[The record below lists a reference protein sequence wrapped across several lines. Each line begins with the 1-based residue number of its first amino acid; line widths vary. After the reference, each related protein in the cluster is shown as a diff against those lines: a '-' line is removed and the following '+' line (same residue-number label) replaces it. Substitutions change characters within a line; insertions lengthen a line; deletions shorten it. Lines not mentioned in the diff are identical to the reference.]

1 MLASYQQL
9 NDEELAVLTQNKD
22 SQAYEELVKR
32 YEAKMFRYGRKF
44 LRNQVDI
51 EDLVQDTF
59 LKAYVNIN
67 SFDKDLKFSPW
78 LYRIAHNTF
87 INAIKKQEHQPFL
100 FFDPDAL
107 FPHPIAKDK
116 TDKEI
121 NDKQIKV
128 TIDRCLAEIDAKYR
142 EPLILFYLEELS
154 YQEIGDILQIP
165 VSTVGVRI
173 KRAKDKMASILKAK
187 NYEY

>member
-1 MLASYQQL
+1 MLEAYTQL
-9 NDEELAVLTQNKD
+9 NDEELAVLTQKQD
-22 SQAYEELVKR
+22 SQAFEELVKR
-32 YEAKMFRYGRKF
+32 YEAKMFRYGHKF

-59 LKAYVNIN
+59 LKAYININ

-87 INAIKKQEHQPFL
+87 INAIKKQERQPFL
-100 FFDPDAL
+100 FFDPDTL
-107 FPHPIAKDK
+107 FPHPVAREK
-116 TDKEI
+116 TDKNI
-121 NDKQIKV
+121 NDEQIKKM
-128 TIDRCLAEIDAKYR
+128 IEQSLSELSAKYR

-154 YQEIGDILQIP
+154 YQEISDVLQIP

-173 KRAKDKMASILKAK
+173 KRAKDQMAIILKAK

>member
-1 MLASYQQL
+1 MD
-9 NDEELAVLTQNKD
+9 NKTDEEIIVAVQKGDKEAFGFLIERYKD
-22 SQAYEELVKR
+22 KILR
-32 YEAKMFRYGRKF
+32 YARRFMFYSP
-44 LRNQVDI
+44 DDA
-51 EDLVQDTF
+51 EDVVQDVF
-59 LKAYVNIN
+59 LKAYVNIK
-67 SFDKDLKFSPW
+67 SFNTKKRFSPW

-121 NDKQIKV
+121 NDKQIKA